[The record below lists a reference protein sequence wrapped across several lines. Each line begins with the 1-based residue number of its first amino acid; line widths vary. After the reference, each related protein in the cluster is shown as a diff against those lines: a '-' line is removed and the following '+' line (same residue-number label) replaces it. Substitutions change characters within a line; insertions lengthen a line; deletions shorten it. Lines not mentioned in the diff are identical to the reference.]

1 MRYFMTRAELMQ
13 QRQLLVAL
21 AQRLGKDAKEL
32 ERETQG
38 IHKLEGDYGAGED
51 LGDNQEI
58 ANQAMEEYLA
68 QHMLGNQE
76 YTLSEVEAALDRIKQ
91 GSYGKCAECH
101 GDIGVERMKALPYA
115 RRCIQCAAEFHS

>member
-1 MRYFMTRAELMQ
+1 MTRADLLQ
-13 QRQLLVAL
+13 QRRLLLAL
-21 AQRLGKDAKEL
+21 AQRLGKDTQEL

-76 YTLSEVEAALDRIKQ
+76 FTLSEVEAALDRIKQ
-91 GSYGKCAECH
+91 GTYGKCVECKTE
-101 GDIGVERMKALPYA
+101 IGVERMKALPYA
-115 RRCIQCAAEFHS
+115 RRCIQCAAQFHS